1 MSVNIESD
9 ITEMLLTKR
18 DLLTEMLTLT
28 NSTRFSGNDDEDVE
42 AYTTLMEKRQK
53 HIDEIKFIDAKLEN
67 EPYKSVLKNPSKK
80 LDDNLYLIK
89 HSTAAIAEKIIALD
103 KKNAGDVEKV
113 NSSIRKQ
120 LKSFKE
126 KKNMSN
132 LYNNDTIQNN
142 KNYLV

>member
-1 MSVNIESD
+1 MNVNIESD

-28 NSTRFSGNDDEDVE
+28 NSTRFYGNEEQDIE
-42 AYTTLMEKRQK
+42 AYGTLMEKRQK
-53 HIDEIKFIDAKLEN
+53 NVDEIKRIDAKLES

-80 LDDNLYLIK
+80 LENNIYSIK
-89 HSTAAIAEKIIALD
+89 HSTSSIAEKIIELD
-103 KKNAGDVEKV
+103 KKNAQDVQKMHL
-113 NSSIRKQ
+113 SIKKQ

-126 KKNMSN
+126 KKNMSD
-132 LYNNDTIQNN
+132 LYNNDTLQNN